1 MGDVPPQVLAD
12 LSAGLVET
20 ANLMEWL
27 ATDMSHLA
35 QVVAAGPVPIGLRM
49 SLSEAAEGMRGRGVT
64 DRLRLVGAA
73 IARGSPE
80 MAGSTFK
87 RLASHRSDVVRQWV
101 CYAVNDPS
109 LFKSLEDRLD
119 HTLQFASAGRVKGSF
134 RNITCKKANSMV
146 SYIDLATISASCGII
161 ATATRKTALSRE
173 PNASPNV
180 SLTIPGVTATVTT
193 LA

>member
-119 HTLQFASAGRVKGSF
+119 HTLQFETQQLVLALRLDPSDVYDALRDA
-134 RNITCKKANSMV
+134 RNR
-146 SYIDLATISASCGII
+146 G
-161 ATATRKTALSRE
+161 
-173 PNASPNV
+173 
-180 SLTIPGVTATVTT
+180 T
-193 LA
+193 LARPNGKKTWKKSCEDERRHVRLPAAPTQ